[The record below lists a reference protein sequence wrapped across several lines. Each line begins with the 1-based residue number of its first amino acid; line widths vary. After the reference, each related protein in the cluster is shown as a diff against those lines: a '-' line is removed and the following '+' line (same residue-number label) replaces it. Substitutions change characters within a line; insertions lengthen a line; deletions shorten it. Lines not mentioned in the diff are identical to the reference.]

1 MGYYLADDIYLD
13 WSTIVKTMK
22 LPNNRAEAEFGKA
35 HEAASKDIEGGYGV
49 LQVRCAIVRGPGQF

>member
-1 MGYYLADDIYLD
+1 VCNYTVIGHDYEMGYYLADDIYLD

-35 HEAASKDIEGGYGV
+35 QKILREVMVFCKLDV
-49 LQVRCAIVRGPGQF
+49 Q